1 MSSNKKVIYTAIF
14 GTEYYLHEPEVPIEG
29 YDFICFTND
38 PSLKSDLWDVRQVT
52 PIYKE
57 ADGALTR
64 NARKYKS
71 LPHRYLKE
79 YDISI
84 WMDGDLKITDNLD
97 LLTQEHLKENNL
109 VIDLLEGHDNKNNLE
124 KGKEY
129 TLRTSVWNEENNIGH
144 RGDLVQV
151 LGKSDTVMGVDI
163 YRVYNRSQDQSMLIT
178 GHDVK

>member
-1 MSSNKKVIYTAIF
+1 MNLNKKVIYTAIF

-71 LPHRYLKE
+71 LPHRFTNSRTLKR
-79 YDISI
+79 
-84 WMDGDLKITDNLD
+84 K
-97 LLTQEHLKENNL
+97 
-109 VIDLLEGHDNKNNLE
+109 
-124 KGKEY
+124 
-129 TLRTSVWNEENNIGH
+129 
-144 RGDLVQV
+144 
-151 LGKSDTVMGVDI
+151 
-163 YRVYNRSQDQSMLIT
+163 
-178 GHDVK
+178 

>member
-64 NARKYKS
+64 NARKYKA
-71 LPHRYLKE
+71 LPHRFLSDYE
-79 YDISI
+79 YSI
-84 WMDGDLKITDNLD
+84 WCDGNSTC
-97 LLTQEHLKENNL
+97 
-109 VIDLLEGHDNKNNLE
+109 
-124 KGKEY
+124 
-129 TLRTSVWNEENNIGH
+129 
-144 RGDLVQV
+144 RGDVNTLVNDY
-151 LGKSDTVMGVDI
+151 LSKYNMA
-163 YRVYNRSQDQSMLIT
+163 VYDKMS
-178 GHDVK
+178 